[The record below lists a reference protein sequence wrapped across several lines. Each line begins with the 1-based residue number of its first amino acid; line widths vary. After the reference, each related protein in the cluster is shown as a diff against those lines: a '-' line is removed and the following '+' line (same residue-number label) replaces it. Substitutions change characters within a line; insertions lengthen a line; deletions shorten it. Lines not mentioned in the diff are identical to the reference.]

1 MRQTL
6 YLAWKYLAFH
16 RLKTAILVTSI
27 SLILFIP
34 VGLRVLV
41 EQSSRQLT
49 ARAQSTPLV
58 VGARGSPLELVLN
71 TLYFASDI
79 PAPTRYARYLDLAA
93 TGLSLPIPMYVRF
106 EAQGH
111 PIVGTSLD
119 YLEFRGLNV
128 EHGRSFAMLGEC
140 VIGSR
145 VAAAMGV
152 GPGDFVVSSPESV
165 FDIAGVYPLRMKVVG
180 VLAFS
185 DAADDDGIFVD
196 LKTAWIIAGLG
207 HGHQDLTAPE
217 AASGV
222 LSRDS
227 VSVTANASVVQY
239 NEITEDNADTFHFHG
254 DLSTYPLTAVIA
266 VPPDQKSSALLQGR
280 FEGVETADQI
290 VRPDEVMGELLN
302 TILTVESF
310 IVAGAVLVGI
320 ATAATVA
327 LVFMLSLRLR
337 RRERDTM
344 YKIGGSRAVVGF
356 VMASEIVAVLVLSI
370 AIAAVLTLLTS
381 EFGSSAVRALIRM

>member
-1 MRQTL
+1 VRQAL
-6 YLAWKYLAFH
+6 YLAWRYLAFH

-49 ARAQSTPLV
+49 ARAETTPLIA
-58 VGARGSPLELVLN
+58 GAKGSPLELVLN

-79 PAPTRYARYLDLAA
+79 PEPTPYSRYLDLAA
-93 TGLSLPIPMYVRF
+93 TGLAVPLPMYVRF

-119 YLEFRGLNV
+119 YFEFRGLGIA
-128 EHGRSFAMLGEC
+128 HGRQLAMLGEC

-145 VAAAMGV
+145 VAAAMGM

-180 VLAFS
+180 VLAYS
-185 DAADDDGIFVD
+185 DGADDDGIFVD
-196 LKTAWIIAGLG
+196 LKTSWIIAGLG

-227 VSVTANASVVQY
+227 ASVTANASVVQY
-239 NEITEDNADTFHFHG
+239 NEITDDNADTFHFHG
-254 DLSTYPLTAVIA
+254 DLGSYPLTAVIA

-280 FEGVETADQI
+280 FEGTDSTNQI
-290 VRPDEVMGELLN
+290 VRPDDVMGELLG

-310 IVAGAVLVGI
+310 VVAGAVLVGL

-327 LVFMLSLRLR
+327 LVFLLSLRLR

-344 YKIGGSRAVVGF
+344 YKIGGSRSVVGF
-356 VMASEIVAVLVLSI
+356 VMASEVIAVLVLSV
-370 AIAAVLTLLTS
+370 AIAALLTVLTS
-381 EFGSSAVRALIRM
+381 EFGSSAVRTLIRM